1 MTQFEIYL
9 TKKKNYQDLN
19 FFKFYIVAR
28 ITKDM
33 LTKSIEIQ

>member
-9 TKKKNYQDLN
+9 TKKNYQDLN

>member
-9 TKKKNYQDLN
+9 TQKNNYQDLI
-19 FFKFYIVAR
+19 FFLILHCR

-33 LTKSIEIQ
+33 LTKLIEIQ